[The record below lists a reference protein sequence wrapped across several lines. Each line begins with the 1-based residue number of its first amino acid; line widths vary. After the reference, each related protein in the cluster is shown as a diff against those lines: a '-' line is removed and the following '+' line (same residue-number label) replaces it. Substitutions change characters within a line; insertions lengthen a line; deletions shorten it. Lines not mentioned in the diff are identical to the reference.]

1 MRILG
6 WIFVPFV
13 MIFKNWRQRAFWA
26 NAIGSIFAACVLS
39 FYTLLVLVSLTG
51 GAFLPDLPLDLR
63 GRGIDPGCTKTNPS
77 RTPGGNCG
85 K

>member
-1 MRILG
+1 
-6 WIFVPFV
+6 
-13 MIFKNWRQRAFWA
+13 
-26 NAIGSIFAACVLS
+26 VLS